1 MVWLGKLGKVF
12 YGVFL
17 CISDLPDDHPR
28 ITGVNEQY
36 EPGEGITATCTAW
49 HSNPPANLSWFI
61 NGEPVS
67 TQKYARPKGVSSVM
81 STLDLLQ
88 ALHDCYAH
96 KLRVNNPQTLL
107 MMVFMQIKANF
118 SSSEYF
124 MTSLSLTFTLQ
135 RKLLLKVGFSCKNR
149 LGNFEQK
156 SKS

>member
-12 YGVFL
+12 YGVVL

-96 KLRVNNPQTLL
+96 KLRVNNPPQLY
-107 MMVFMQIKANF
+107 
-118 SSSEYF
+118 S
-124 MTSLSLTFTLQ
+124 
-135 RKLLLKVGFSCKNR
+135 
-149 LGNFEQK
+149 
-156 SKS
+156 